1 VCKAFRHLAHNCSQG
16 RSKTSA
22 TRKVPAKPAD
32 SQQRTRPMEVS
43 ISVPPKYFAQ
53 VTADHP
59 GASVIEAA
67 VDPSQHAVPPII
79 METESVCTDMSPT
92 AAPEPSTLAP
102 SVEQSS
108 ATATHTTSEQL
119 VVEISEDFSCRR
131 HVTVVHKRASSKEKT
146 KRLQK
151 TRSSVGAKKSSR
163 LSAVSPASSPTTAAS
178 PHHLPLPLPA
188 VSEPVPPVSTTVPS
202 RDIGKMRST
211 KLIRQ
216 IRTRHVTLSLLVFQT
231 MLTWLPP
238 PSSVVI
244 LMPF

>member
-1 VCKAFRHLAHNCSQG
+1 
-16 RSKTSA
+16 
-22 TRKVPAKPAD
+22 
-32 SQQRTRPMEVS
+32 M
-43 ISVPPKYFAQ
+43 PPKSFAQ
-53 VTADHP
+53 VTADHPEHP

-163 LSAVSPASSPTTAAS
+163 LSAVSPAISPTSAAS